1 MSMPCGFS
9 DHALV
14 PVVILPAQFQLS
26 SMQSRAIS
34 PARGLALAVL
44 EQAVTDV
51 NDQRFART
59 RRGQRVYWETY
70 QWITADDREWPYSFV
85 NLCAAIGLEVD
96 LVRRCMLNP
105 MTSSVPPAAESQPDP
120 KPALGKVA

>member
-1 MSMPCGFS
+1 MSFGFS

-14 PVVILPAQFQLS
+14 PVAILPVQFQLS

-59 RRGQRVYWETY
+59 RFGQRVYWETY
-70 QWITADDREWPYSFV
+70 HNSDRAPRLMVEPQLESTAQSLLRRKSVSF
-85 NLCAAIGLEVD
+85 
-96 LVRRCMLNP
+96 
-105 MTSSVPPAAESQPDP
+105 
-120 KPALGKVA
+120 